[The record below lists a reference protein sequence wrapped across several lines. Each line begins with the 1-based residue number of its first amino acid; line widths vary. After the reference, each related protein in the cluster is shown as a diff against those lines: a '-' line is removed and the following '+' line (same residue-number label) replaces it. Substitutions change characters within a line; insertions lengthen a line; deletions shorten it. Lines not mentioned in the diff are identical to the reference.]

1 MEVDPRQEE
10 MMEIVQTVTVDGKMT
25 TANVGGDSKNKW
37 AQKPREYK
45 FKTRSKTS
53 NYIL

>member
-1 MEVDPRQEE
+1 MDPRQEE
-10 MMEIVQTVTVDGKMT
+10 VLEIVQTVTVNEKMP
-25 TANVGGDSKNKW
+25 TANVGGDTKNKW

-45 FKTRSKTS
+45 FKMRSKTS

>member
-1 MEVDPRQEE
+1 MHLASEFPTISFCPFIPLNRE
-10 MMEIVQTVTVDGKMT
+10 MP
-25 TANVGGDSKNKW
+25 TANVGGDTKNKW

-45 FKTRSKTS
+45 FKMRSKTS